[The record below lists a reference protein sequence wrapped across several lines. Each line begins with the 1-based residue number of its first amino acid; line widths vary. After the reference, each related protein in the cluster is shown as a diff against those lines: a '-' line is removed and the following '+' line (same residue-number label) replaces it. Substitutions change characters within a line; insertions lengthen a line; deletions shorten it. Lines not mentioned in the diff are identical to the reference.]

1 MKMLLFAAA
10 IAAIGFATPSFA
22 QEKSGGHYEWR
33 ERQIPGPNKSNI
45 SPRVRVWVVDA
56 LPEMANC
63 DGDMMKSDAA
73 DCMKTMSARQMMPAK
88 G

>member
-45 SPRVRVWVVDA
+45 SPRVRV
-56 LPEMANC
+56 
-63 DGDMMKSDAA
+63 
-73 DCMKTMSARQMMPAK
+73 
-88 G
+88 

>member
-1 MKMLLFAAA
+1 MKMIWFAAA
-10 IAAIGFATPSFA
+10 IAVVGLATPTFA

-33 ERQIPGPNKSNI
+33 ERQVPGPNKSNI
-45 SPRVRVWVVDA
+45 SPRARVWVDDS
-56 LPEMANC
+56 PSRMASC
-63 DGDMMKSDAA
+63 DCDMMTSDAA

>member
-1 MKMLLFAAA
+1 MKMIWVAAA
-10 IAAIGFATPSFA
+10 IAVVGLATPTFA

-33 ERQIPGPNKSNI
+33 ERQVPGPNKSNI
-45 SPRVRVWVVDA
+45 SPRARVCVDDA
-56 LPEMANC
+56 PSRMASC
-63 DGDMMKSDAA
+63 DCDMMTSDAA